1 MAGVWS
7 TAAWLL
13 VGLGLVIAGLVLPLP
28 PAIAMASWIMIVVGA
43 VTLVLGA
50 TQLEMMI
57 GSLLQR
63 SGRADPHT
71 GTDKK
76 D

>member
-1 MAGVWS
+1 MAHVWS

-13 VGLGLVIAGLVLPLP
+13 AGLGLVIAGLVLPLP
-28 PAIAMASWIMIVVGA
+28 PAMAMASWIRIVVGCVA
-43 VTLVLGA
+43 LVLGA
-50 TQLEMMI
+50 TQVEMMI

-63 SGRADPHT
+63 SGRAGPQT